1 MRERV
6 ALYSRNTLK
15 LGLFGANCS
24 SGRAVTKVPERW
36 SSSWPDCPRL
46 AKLEE
51 LEAGF
56 WRRQR

>member
-1 MRERV
+1 MRERL
-6 ALYSRNTLK
+6 ALYSGNTLK

-24 SGRAVTKVPERW
+24 SGRAVTKVSERW
-36 SSSWPDCPRL
+36 SGSWLNCLRL

>member
-24 SGRAVTKVPERW
+24 SGRAVTK
-36 SSSWPDCPRL
+36 PDSLRL